1 MDRYIIR
8 HFFEKLAL
16 TLIAFIV
23 IFLVVDV
30 IDHLDKFIDI
40 DLDSIN
46 IIKYYLYTIPWF
58 ISIGLPMALL
68 LSTVFTF
75 GILQRNQELTAL
87 KASGI
92 SIKRIS
98 ISLLVFGVFF
108 SVFSFYFDNYVVVS
122 NFQKRT
128 EIEEQFNLSSSR
140 KKQINKQNIFRQL
153 SKNEILHIGK
163 YTHKTSSA
171 HKVSIQNFSDGDII
185 SRLDAKLMKYSSDD
199 TLWVIPEYTI
209 RSWDEGKLHI
219 NHSLQDTS
227 IYFDFTPD
235 DLTQEFVKPEEMNYW
250 DLKHF
255 VNRLISN
262 GIHDP
267 RWEVNLHFKT
277 AFACSSLLM
286 ILFGLSLSIRKP
298 RSNMAVGVG
307 ISIFVIFLYYA
318 GIKFGQTLGFMGIL
332 PPLLSV
338 WGANIVFL
346 CIGLYLFVKT
356 RT

>member
-8 HFFEKLAL
+8 HFFEKLTL

-40 DLDSIN
+40 DLDSFS
-46 IIKYYLYTIPWF
+46 IIKYYLHTIPWF

-75 GILQRNQELTAL
+75 GILQKNQELTAL

-98 ISLLVFGVFF
+98 ISLLIFGLFF

-128 EIEEQFNLSSSR
+128 EIEEKFNLSSSR

-153 SKNEILHIGK
+153 NKDKILHIGK
-163 YTHKTSSA
+163 YTHKTGAA
-171 HKVSIQNFSDGDII
+171 HKVSIQTFSKGDILF
-185 SRLDAKLMKYSSDD
+185 RLDASLMKWSNDNAM
-199 TLWVIPEYTI
+199 WIIPEYTT
-209 RSWDEGKLHI
+209 RSWIDGKLQIH
-219 NHSLQDTS
+219 HSLQDTS
-227 IYFDFTPD
+227 IQFDFTPD

-250 DLKHF
+250 DLKQF
-255 VNRLISN
+255 VDRLISN

-298 RSNMAVGVG
+298 RSNLAVGVG

-318 GIKFGQTLGFMGIL
+318 GIKFGQTMGFKGIL
-332 PPLLSV
+332 PPMLSV
-338 WGANIVFL
+338 WGANIIFL